1 MLDEAD
7 EMLDMG
13 FADDIEAI
21 LAVTPP
27 DRQTVLFSATMP
39 PRIDGMTRRHLRDA
53 VCIHIGRQQLDPG
66 QVPLVRQVA
75 YVVARAHKPAALGR
89 VLDVKS
95 PAAGIVFCRTRD
107 EVDRITKCSTG
118 GLSGRGPARRH
129 DTGAP

>member
-7 EMLDMG
+7 EMLDMEFG
-13 FADDIEAI
+13 DDIDAI

-27 DRQTVLFSATMP
+27 DRALLRHHAAP
-39 PRIDGMTRRHLRDA
+39 DRRHDLRDP

-89 VLDVKS
+89 VLDVES